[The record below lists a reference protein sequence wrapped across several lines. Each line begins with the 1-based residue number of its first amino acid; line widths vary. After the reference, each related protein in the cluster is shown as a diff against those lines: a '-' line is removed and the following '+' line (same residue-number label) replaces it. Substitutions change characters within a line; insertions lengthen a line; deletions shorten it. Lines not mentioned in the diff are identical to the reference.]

1 VHKIK
6 LECISFLKKKSN
18 NTAKIELQFIG
29 MWMDPIVG
37 CHIKVSLL
45 IIQNHV
51 STNSREND
59 RKPTSGSNSVSK
71 ECRSKRPGLNSFEE
85 SSPFFLWLDGL
96 ELTGGVVGSE

>member
-1 VHKIK
+1 MHF
-6 LECISFLKKKSN
+6 ISKKKSN
-18 NTAKIELQFIG
+18 NMAKIELQFIG

-37 CHIKVSLL
+37 CHIKVLSLL

-71 ECRSKRPGLNSFEE
+71 ECRSKSPGLNSFEE